1 MITVPADTLKRQIAE
16 IYRAWGMP
24 EDQIAT
30 TVELMVEADLRGID
44 SHGIGMVPAY
54 DEYRRQGKLEVR
66 PDIRVVKEG
75 PTFVLIDAG
84 HSLGH
89 VPAAMAM
96 RKAIGKCAETG
107 IGFGTVRNSNHFGA
121 AGVYSTMAVEHGF
134 IGIAVTGT
142 TQRSV
147 VPTFAREPMFST
159 NPIAFAAPAE
169 RNRPFSLDMATSTVA
184 VGKLQIARR
193 ARKPIPVGWAVAAD
207 GRPETDAAAAVAA
220 TPKRLTPLGGTR
232 TLGSHKGYG
241 LAMMVEIL
249 GSILS
254 GSFVGGRDLR
264 TLEPGK
270 TLNVGHFF
278 LALDPAFF
286 RGEPAAFTADMDS
299 LIDYLHG
306 TAPADPAQPVLVA
319 GEPEWRERE
328 RRLREGIPMTDTLRD
343 EIREVARG
351 CNAPFLL
358 GDGR

>member
-1 MITVPADTLKRQIAE
+1 MITVEVETLKRQIAE

-24 EDQIAT
+24 EEHIAT
-30 TVELMVEADLRGID
+30 TVPLMVEADLRGID

-54 DEYRRQGKLEVR
+54 DEYRKQGKLKVQPE
-66 PDIRVVKEG
+66 IRVVREG
-75 PTFVLIDAG
+75 PSFVLIDAG

-89 VPAAMAM
+89 VPAKMAM
-96 RKAIGKCAETG
+96 GMAIEKCAETG
-107 IGFGTVRNSNHFGA
+107 IGFGSVRDSNHFGA
-121 AGVYSTMAVEHGF
+121 AGVYSTMALERGF

-159 NPIAFAAPAE
+159 NPIAFAAPAAKNE
-169 RNRPFSLDMATSTVA
+169 PFSLDMATSTVA

-193 ARKPIPVGWAVAAD
+193 AKKPIPVGWVVNAE
-207 GRPETDAAAAVAA
+207 GGPETDAAAAVAS

-254 GSFVGGRDLR
+254 GSFVGGRDLK
-264 TLEPGK
+264 TLQPGK
-270 TLNVGHFF
+270 TINVGHFF

-286 RGEPAAFTADMDS
+286 RGEAAAFTADMDR

-319 GEPEWRERE
+319 GEPEWRERGK
-328 RRLREGIPMTDTLRD
+328 RLRDGIPMTDTLQN

-358 GDGR
+358 GDRT